1 MGYLIQGQEVT
12 LPVEIRDARVAAATF
27 LLPANPVQELIAATG
42 LEVARLPL
50 GRAMCSVAFVRY
62 VDGDLGQY
70 NEIAFAVM
78 VRHHDGRKGMAP
90 YIHQLPVDEGFTLE
104 AGQTIWG
111 FPKFMTQ
118 STLAVDARGASVS
131 LSEGDDHILTMA
143 VRRGPLAMP
152 DREMPLDAYSF
163 RDGVLRRTRWQ
174 TSNHGTRARP
184 GGATLVVGDRH
195 PMAAELPSVGLPR
208 RAVMSSTVDRMRAR
222 FEEPEVC
229 N

>member
-27 LLPANPVQELIAATG
+27 LIAADPVQSLIDHTG
-42 LEVARLPL
+42 LEVARLPF

-62 VDGDLGQY
+62 EDGDLGQY
-70 NEIAFAVM
+70 NEIAVAFM

-90 YIHQLPVDEGFTLE
+90 YIHQLPVDQAFTLE

-118 STLAVDARGASVS
+118 STIAADTSGSSVS
-131 LSEGDDHILTMA
+131 LSEGDTHILTLA
-143 VRRGPLAMP
+143 VRRGPVAFP

-163 RDGVLRRTRWQ
+163 REGVLRRTRWH
-174 TSNHGTRARP
+174 TVNDGTRGRP
-184 GGATLVVGDRH
+184 GGATLVLGRGH
-195 PMAAELPSVGLPR
+195 PMAEELRSVGLPR
-208 RAVMSSTVDRMRAR
+208 RAVMTSTVDRMRAR

>member
-27 LLPANPVQELIAATG
+27 LVPADPVQALIAGTG
-42 LEVARLPL
+42 LQVARLPR
-50 GRAMCSVAFVRY
+50 GRAMCSLAFVRY
-62 VDGDLGQY
+62 EDGDLGRY
-70 NEIAFAVM
+70 NEIAVAFM

-90 YIHQLPVDEGFTLE
+90 YIHQLPVDQGFTLE

-111 FPKFMTQ
+111 FPKFMTE
-118 STLAVDARGASVS
+118 STIASDDSAASVS
-131 LSEGDDHILTMA
+131 LSEGDEHILTLA
-143 VRRGPLAMP
+143 VRRGPVGLP

-163 RDGVLRRTRWQ
+163 RDGILRRTRWQ
-174 TSNHGTRARP
+174 TVNEGTRARP
-184 GGATLVVGDRH
+184 GGATLVVGRRH
-195 PMAAELPSVGLPR
+195 PMARELRSVGLPR
-208 RAVMSSTVDRMRAR
+208 RAVMTSTVQRMRAR